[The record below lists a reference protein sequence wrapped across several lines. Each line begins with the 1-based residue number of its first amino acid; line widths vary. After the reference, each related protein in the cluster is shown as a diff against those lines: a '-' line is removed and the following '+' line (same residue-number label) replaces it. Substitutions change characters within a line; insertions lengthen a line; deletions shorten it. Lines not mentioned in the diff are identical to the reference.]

1 MLDLSKGDL
10 SSTAAVEIARQTR
23 ENADLI
29 ALRIIAEISKKVAGE
44 WRSDQGYIVL
54 AQASAAVL
62 LPEAKSLAEIFP
74 AYARSGASS
83 KAELREV
90 ICLVPDLSV
99 PVYARLR
106 LIASTALQALLT
118 VVYEG

>member
-29 ALRIIAEISKKVAGE
+29 ARRIIEEISKKVAGE

-62 LPEAKSLAEIFP
+62 LPEAKSLAELFP

-90 ICLVPDLSV
+90 ICLV
-99 PVYARLR
+99 
-106 LIASTALQALLT
+106 
-118 VVYEG
+118 